1 MLRSES
7 VASAA
12 TGPPEIRRGRRGS
25 AEPLCVNRGG
35 MARFR
40 GRGSGHR
47 RRLALA
53 PQLAT
58 ALPATV
64 VLILG
69 PDPEG
74 ANATDQLRLEDL
86 RQAHDVVLHSTGVE
100 LSAPLDTP

>member
-47 RRLALA
+47 RRLDLA
-53 PQLAT
+53 QQLAT
-58 ALPATV
+58 DLPEIV
-64 VLILG
+64 VIIGG
-69 PDPEG
+69 PDPER
-74 ANATDQLRLEDL
+74 ADATAQLRLQIPRTAECG
-86 RQAHDVVLHSTGVE
+86 VLHRLGVGWR
-100 LSAPLDTP
+100 SP